1 MLPLQISINL
11 VLPNC
16 INHPS
21 TFPYYVVPSQ
31 RKISEVQSHKIFIKS
46 ISYTLAVD

>member
-16 INHPS
+16 INHPN
-21 TFPYYVVPSQ
+21 TFRYYVVPSQ
-31 RKISEVQSHKIFIKS
+31 RKLSEVQSLQIFRNS
-46 ISYTLAVD
+46 IS